1 VRLEIASD
9 ADSPLQKSANA
20 LTIENAKTIRLKEFE
35 IVWEPPVA
43 QAFRRAL
50 MVENVHDLI
59 LDTVIAQPVP
69 NGLNETAVVLKA
81 VDGLLERNFVT

>member
-1 VRLEIASD
+1 
-9 ADSPLQKSANA
+9 
-20 LTIENAKTIRLKEFE
+20 
-35 IVWEPPVA
+35 
-43 QAFRRAL
+43 